1 MPTRLTGIS
10 LLLNNEQQEKIQDK
24 AKNSAEAL
32 YILADCVVF
41 DQPKKLIAALV
52 TKKKLVTLTF
62 SFNEGLIL
70 VDIGRFSKTCIF
82 AVISKKMMVLVSV

>member
-1 MPTRLTGIS
+1 M
-10 LLLNNEQQEKIQDK
+10 NNKNKYKIRQRI
-24 AKNSAEAL
+24 ANQFCFSAEAL

-62 SFNEGLIL
+62 SFNEGLI
-70 VDIGRFSKTCIF
+70 FENQ
-82 AVISKKMMVLVSV
+82 

>member
-1 MPTRLTGIS
+1 M
-10 LLLNNEQQEKIQDK
+10 NNKNKYKIRQRI
-24 AKNSAEAL
+24 ANQFYFSAEAL

-62 SFNEGLIL
+62 SFNEGLI
-70 VDIGRFSKTCIF
+70 CENQ
-82 AVISKKMMVLVSV
+82 

>member
-1 MPTRLTGIS
+1 M
-10 LLLNNEQQEKIQDK
+10 NNKNKYKIRQRI
-24 AKNSAEAL
+24 ANQFCFSAEAL

-62 SFNEGLIL
+62 SCNEGLI
-70 VDIGRFSKTCIF
+70 CENQ
-82 AVISKKMMVLVSV
+82 

>member
-10 LLLNNEQQEKIQDK
+10 LLLNNEQQEQIQDK
-24 AKNSAEAL
+24 AKNCEPAEAL

-41 DQPKKLIAALV
+41 DQPRILIAALV

-62 SFNEGLIL
+62 SFNEGLI
-70 VDIGRFSKTCIF
+70 CENQ
-82 AVISKKMMVLVSV
+82 